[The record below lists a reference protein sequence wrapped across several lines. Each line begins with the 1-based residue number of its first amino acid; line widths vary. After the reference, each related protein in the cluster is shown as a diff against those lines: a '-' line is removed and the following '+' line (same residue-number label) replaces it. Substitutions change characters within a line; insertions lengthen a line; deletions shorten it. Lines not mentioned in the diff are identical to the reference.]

1 MRKGKKVILGFQLE
15 PLVAIQFRPS
25 FIRFQFDFAI
35 SFPFSIL
42 FAISTYVAIL
52 PSFSLNPITTELRL
66 CFSSVNGYL
75 CSFSFKV
82 IVGHLFSLYIE
93 GRCFIK
99 SNSLTFLP

>member
-42 FAISTYVAIL
+42 FAIS
-52 PSFSLNPITTELRL
+52 LNPITTELRF